1 MRAHITRQEKGGPVR
16 HGREKGMGKILVIFS
31 IAALLLGGASPFV
44 QGAQGDEPGY
54 GPYPARLVRVIDGDT
69 VEVDVDLWPGLVQR
83 IHVRLD
89 GVNTPEK
96 HGASACEKAAGLRA
110 TEFTQKLLGKARRL
124 ILTGVRPDKYGGRV
138 LGRILA
144 DDKDLGEALLRAGL
158 AKPYHGEKRG
168 AWC

>member
-1 MRAHITRQEKGGPVR
+1 MWAINTRQGKGGPVR
-16 HGREKGMGKILVIFS
+16 HGRVKGMGKILVIFA
-31 IAALLLGGASPFV
+31 IAALHLGGVSPFV
-44 QGAQGDEPGY
+44 QGAQGEEAGY

-69 VEVDVDLWPGLVQR
+69 VEVDVALWPGLVQR

-96 HGASACEKAAGLRA
+96 RGASACEKAAGLRA
-110 TEFTQKLLGKARRL
+110 TAFTQNLLGQARRL
-124 ILTGVRPDKYGGRV
+124 ILSGVRSDKYGGRV
-138 LGRILA
+138 LGRIHADGKDLA
-144 DDKDLGEALLRAGL
+144 DALLAAGL